1 MSQEIMELAA
11 RIREMRALAGLEL
24 DALAAEFGISPTL
37 YAQYESGTIDIPASF
52 LLFLAGKF
60 GLELTTLLTGEEPR
74 LRRFC
79 LTRGGR
85 GVGVDRRKDY
95 RYQNLAYNFQNKK
108 AEPFLVNVD
117 PDDPGAPI
125 PLNAHP
131 GQEFDYVLEGSMRV
145 QVGTSVL
152 ELSAGDSLYYDSTV
166 PHGMQ
171 ATGGGACKFLAIIF
185 AE

>member
-11 RIREMRALAGLEL
+11 RIREMRTLAGLSLEEL
-24 DALAAEFGISPTL
+24 AGEFGISPEL
-37 YAQYESGTIDIPASF
+37 YEQYESGNVDIPASF

-74 LRRFC
+74 LHRYC
-79 LTRGGR
+79 LTRAGR

-108 AEPFLVNVD
+108 AEPFLVSVD
-117 PDDPGAPI
+117 PDAPGAPV

-131 GQEFDYVLEGSMRV
+131 GQEFDYVLEGAMRV
-145 QVGTSVL
+145 QVGTSSL
-152 ELSAGDSLYYDSTV
+152 ELGAGDSIYYDSTV

-171 ATGGGACKFLAIIF
+171 AVGDSACKFLAIIF

>member
-1 MSQEIMELAA
+1 MELAA
-11 RIREMRALAGLEL
+11 RIREMRSLAGLGL
-24 DALAAEFGISPTL
+24 DDLANEFGISPEL
-37 YAQYESGTIDIPASF
+37 YAQYESGTVDIPASF

-60 GLELTTLLTGEEPR
+60 GVELTTLLTGEEPR
-74 LRRFC
+74 LRRYC
-79 LTRGGR
+79 LTRKNR

-95 RYQNLAYNFQNKK
+95 RYQNLAYNFQHKK
-108 AEPFLVNVD
+108 AEPFLVAVD

-145 QVGTSVL
+145 QVGASVL
-152 ELSAGDSLYYDSTV
+152 ELAQGDCLYYDSTV

-171 ATGGGACKFLAIIF
+171 ATGEQTCKFLAVIF